1 MHWELYHFAAIIAPR
16 DSASS
21 QRCLVYLH
29 AMCVVNGLG
38 AFQLSFPASLK
49 IVTTK
54 HPASTPHQVSGIQGE
69 CGSISALQV
78 LSIQLAR

>member
-21 QRCLVYLH
+21 QRCLAYLH
-29 AMCVVNGLG
+29 VMCVVSGLG
-38 AFQLSFPASLK
+38 AFQLSFLASLK

-54 HPASTPHQVSGIQGE
+54 HPASTPPSG
-69 CGSISALQV
+69 V
-78 LSIQLAR
+78 RNPR